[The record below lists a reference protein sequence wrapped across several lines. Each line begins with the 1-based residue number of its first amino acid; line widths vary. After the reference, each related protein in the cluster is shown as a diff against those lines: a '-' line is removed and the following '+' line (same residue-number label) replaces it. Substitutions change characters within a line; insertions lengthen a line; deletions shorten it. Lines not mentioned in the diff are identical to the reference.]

1 MFEEAIHERL
11 RRTRIERGESRASL
25 ATRAG
30 IRAQWLQAIED
41 GRFQDLPTGIYA
53 RAAIRRH
60 AEALGLQ
67 PEGILL
73 HCAPL
78 LREIQDPIGAIA
90 RLRGIDVSW
99 TKKPSVASSPGA
111 TTLPSGSAS
120 DKPAPI
126 MMLPSWRLVLAAVI
140 DAAAMGALLLV
151 VVTCTVAAGIP
162 VTALR
167 SGSAI
172 AFTTI
177 ALVLSACYFGV
188 LGGIVGE
195 TAGEHL
201 ACVRSGSAEPSPL
214 DLRAMALRTF
224 DSVFRDALF
233 IELLGKWMGGLLA
246 DHKWPAGVNGSRH
259 AEHTAG

>member
-1 MFEEAIHERL
+1 MSEEAIHERL
-11 RRTRIERGESRASL
+11 RRIRIERGESRASL
-25 ATRAG
+25 AARAG
-30 IRAQWLQAIED
+30 IRARWLQAIED

-60 AEALGLQ
+60 ADALGLQ

-73 HCAPL
+73 LCAPL
-78 LREIQDPIGAIA
+78 LRELQDPISAIG

-99 TKKPSVASSPGA
+99 TRKPSVARSPVGTILSSRP
-111 TTLPSGSAS
+111 AS
-120 DKPAPI
+120 DQAGPI
-126 MMLPSWRLVLAAVI
+126 MMLPSWRLVVAAVI

-151 VVTCTVAAGIP
+151 VVTCTVAAGVP
-162 VTALR
+162 VAALR

-201 ACVRSGSAEPSPL
+201 ARVRSGSATPSTL
-214 DLRAMALRTF
+214 DLRAMSLRTF

-233 IELLGKWMGGLLA
+233 IELLGRWMGGLLA